1 LLIILFYKYLTIN
14 LLNKCILKNLKI
26 TKIKN
31 IYMRKILEQIFK
43 LSEHDT
49 TIKKE
54 LLAGLTTFI
63 TMAYII
69 FVNPQIMS
77 LSGLDQ
83 GAIFVGTCLAAALAC
98 IVMGFFANWPIG
110 LAPGMGLNAF
120 FTYTVV
126 GEMGYTWEVALG
138 AVFLAGVLFFIM
150 SITRLRAWMISS
162 IPLNLRVAMGA
173 GVGLFIG
180 LIGLKNG
187 GIIVG
192 NQATLLS
199 LGEFSKI
206 ETLLA
211 AIGFLIISILSV
223 RKITGAIIIGILM
236 TTLIAYFAGL
246 IEFNGLVSYP
256 PDIAPT
262 FMKLDIL
269 GALNLG
275 MLTIIMSFLFVN
287 LFDTTGTLLG
297 VAARANLISN
307 DEKSDGL
314 NKALK
319 ADSSASI
326 FGTFFGCS
334 PVTSYV
340 ESSAGVEAGG
350 RTGLT
355 SIVVGLLFLFA
366 MFLSPLASIIPPY
379 ATAGAL
385 IYVAILMLSGMEKL
399 NWSSTA
405 ELLPALIIIVMIPLT
420 FSIAD
425 GIALGFLTYIFLKI
439 FNGEFKNIASGA
451 WFLTLIFISKFIF
464 L

>member
-1 LLIILFYKYLTIN
+1 MKQTLD
-14 LLNKCILKNLKI
+14 
-26 TKIKN
+26 
-31 IYMRKILEQIFK
+31 QIFK
-43 LSEHDT
+43 LQDNHT

-54 LLAGLTTFI
+54 FLAGFTTFI

-69 FVNPQIMS
+69 FVNPQIMA
-77 LSGLDQ
+77 LSGMDQ
-83 GAIFVGTCLAAALAC
+83 GAIFVGTCLAAAIAC
-98 IVMGFFANWPIG
+98 FVMGFFANWPIG

-126 GEMGYTWEVALG
+126 GEMGYSWEVALG

-162 IPLNLRVAMGA
+162 IPLNLRIAMGA

-199 LGEFSKI
+199 LGEFSQI

-223 RKITGAIIIGILM
+223 RKVTGAIIIGILT
-236 TTLIAYFAGL
+236 TTLIAYFVGL

-256 PDIAPT
+256 PEIAPT

-275 MLTIIMSFLFVN
+275 MLTVIMSFLFVN

-297 VAARANLISN
+297 VATRANLIRN
-307 DEKSDGL
+307 NEKSDGL

-366 MFLSPLASIIPPY
+366 IFLSPLASIIPTY

-385 IYVAILMLSGMEKL
+385 IYVAILMLSGMERL

-405 ELLPALIIIVMIPLT
+405 ELIPALVIIVMIPLT

-425 GIALGFLTYIFLKI
+425 GIALGFLTYVFLRI
-439 FNGEFKNIASGA
+439 FNGEYRDIGSGA

>member
-1 LLIILFYKYLTIN
+1 MKQTLD
-14 LLNKCILKNLKI
+14 
-26 TKIKN
+26 
-31 IYMRKILEQIFK
+31 QIFK
-43 LSEHDT
+43 LQDNHT

-54 LLAGLTTFI
+54 FLAGFTTFI

-69 FVNPQIMS
+69 FVNPQIMA
-77 LSGLDQ
+77 LSGMDQ
-83 GAIFVGTCLAAALAC
+83 GAIFVGTCLAAAIAC
-98 IVMGFFANWPIG
+98 FVMGFFANWPIG

-126 GEMGYTWEVALG
+126 GEMGYSWEVALG

-162 IPLNLRVAMGA
+162 IPLNLRIAMGA

-199 LGEFSKI
+199 LGEFSQI

-223 RKITGAIIIGILM
+223 RKVTGAIIIGILI
-236 TTLIAYFAGL
+236 TTLIAYFVGL

-256 PDIAPT
+256 PEIAPT

-297 VAARANLISN
+297 VATRANLISN
-307 DEKSDGL
+307 DEQSDEL

-405 ELLPALIIIVMIPLT
+405 ELLPALVIIVMIPLT

-425 GIALGFLTYIFLKI
+425 GIALGFLTYVFLKI
-439 FNGEFKNIASGA
+439 FNGEYRDIASGA

>member
-1 LLIILFYKYLTIN
+1 MKQT
-14 LLNKCILKNLKI
+14 
-26 TKIKN
+26 
-31 IYMRKILEQIFK
+31 LEQIFK
-43 LSEHDT
+43 LQDNHT

-54 LLAGLTTFI
+54 FLAGFTTFI

-69 FVNPQIMS
+69 FVNPQIMA
-77 LSGLDQ
+77 LSGMDQ
-83 GAIFVGTCLAAALAC
+83 GAIFVGTCLAAAIAC
-98 IVMGFFANWPIG
+98 FVMGFFANWPIG

-126 GEMGYTWEVALG
+126 GEMGYSWEVALG
-138 AVFLAGVLFFIM
+138 AVFLAGILFFIM

-162 IPLNLRVAMGA
+162 IPMNLRIAMGA

-187 GIIVG
+187 GITIS

-199 LGEFSKI
+199 LGEFSQI

-211 AIGFLIISILSV
+211 AIGFLVISILSLRRV
-223 RKITGAIIIGILM
+223 TGAIIIGILT
-236 TTLIAYFAGL
+236 TTLIALFVGL

-256 PDIAPT
+256 PEIAPV
-262 FMKLDIL
+262 FMKLDVL
-269 GALNLG
+269 GALNLS
-275 MLTIIMSFLFVN
+275 MLTVIMSFLFVN

-297 VAARANLISN
+297 VATRANLISN
-307 DEKSDGL
+307 DEESDGL

-319 ADSSASI
+319 ADSSSSI

-355 SIVVGLLFLFA
+355 SIVVGLLFLLA

-405 ELLPALIIIVMIPLT
+405 ELIPALVIIVMIPLT

-425 GIALGFLTYIFLKI
+425 GIALGFLTYVFLKF
-439 FNGEFKNIASGA
+439 FNGEYKEIASGA

>member
-1 LLIILFYKYLTIN
+1 
-14 LLNKCILKNLKI
+14 
-26 TKIKN
+26 
-31 IYMRKILEQIFK
+31 
-43 LSEHDT
+43 
-49 TIKKE
+49 
-54 LLAGLTTFI
+54 
-63 TMAYII
+63 MAYII
-69 FVNPQIMS
+69 FVNPQIMAE
-77 LSGLDQ
+77 SGMDQ
-83 GAIFVGTCLAAALAC
+83 GAIFVGTCVAAAIAC
-98 IVMGFFANWPIG
+98 FIMGFYANWPIG

-126 GEMGYTWEVALG
+126 GEMGYSWEIALG
-138 AVFLAGVLFFIM
+138 AVFLAGILFFIM
-150 SITRLRAWMISS
+150 SVTKLRSWMIDS
-162 IPLNLRVAMGA
+162 IPLNLRIAMGA

-187 GIIVG
+187 GIIVS
-192 NQATLLS
+192 NQVTLLT
-199 LGEFSKI
+199 LGDFTKL

-211 AIGFLIISILSV
+211 AIGFLIIAILSV
-223 RKITGAIIIGILM
+223 RRIPGAIIVGIL
-236 TTLIAYFAGL
+236 TITSLALFLGL
-246 IEFNGLVSYP
+246 IQFNGLLSYP
-256 PDIAPT
+256 PEIAPT
-262 FMKLDIL
+262 FLKLDIL

-275 MLTIIMSFLFVN
+275 MLTVVMSFLFVN

-297 VAARANLISN
+297 VATRANLI
-307 DEKSDGL
+307 DIDGETNNL
-314 NKALK
+314 DKALK

-355 SIVVGLLFLFA
+355 TVVVGILFIFA

-385 IYVAILMLSGMEKL
+385 IYVAILMLGGMEKL
-399 NWSSTA
+399 NWSNTS
-405 ELLPALIIIVMIPLT
+405 ELLPALIILVMIPLT

-425 GIALGFLTYIFLKI
+425 GIALGFLTYVSLKI
-439 FNGEFKNIASGA
+439 FIGELKDISSGA
-451 WFLTLIFISKFIF
+451 WFLTGIFISKFIF

>member
-1 LLIILFYKYLTIN
+1 MKQT
-14 LLNKCILKNLKI
+14 
-26 TKIKN
+26 
-31 IYMRKILEQIFK
+31 LELIFK
-43 LSEHDT
+43 LNDNNT

-54 LLAGLTTFI
+54 LLAGFTTFI

-69 FVNPQIMS
+69 FVNPQMMAA
-77 LSGLDQ
+77 SGMDQ
-83 GAIFVGTCLAAALAC
+83 GAIFVGTCLAAAIAC
-98 IVMGFFANWPIG
+98 FVMGIFANWPVG

-126 GEMGYTWEVALG
+126 GEMGYSWEVALG
-138 AVFLAGVLFFIM
+138 AVFIAGILFFIM
-150 SITRLRAWMISS
+150 SITRLRSWMISS
-162 IPLNLRVAMGA
+162 IPFNLRIAMGA

-187 GIIVG
+187 GIIVS

-199 LGEFSKI
+199 LGSFSNI
-206 ETLLA
+206 ETFLA
-211 AIGFLIISILSV
+211 AIGFLAISILSV
-223 RKITGAIIIGILM
+223 RKIPGAIIIGILI
-236 TTLIAYFAGL
+236 TTFIGLFLGL
-246 IEFNGLVSYP
+246 IEFNGLVSLP
-256 PDIAPT
+256 PEIAPT

-269 GALNLG
+269 GALNIG
-275 MLTIIMSFLFVN
+275 MITIIMSFLFVN

-297 VAARANLISN
+297 VATRANLVNENGQIS
-307 DEKSDGL
+307 DLD
-314 NKALK
+314 KALK

-355 SIVVGLLFLFA
+355 AIFVGILFLFS

-385 IYVAILMLSGMEKL
+385 IYVAILMLGGMEKL
-399 NWSSTA
+399 NWSNAT
-405 ELLPALIIIVMIPLT
+405 ELLPALVIIVMIPLT

-425 GIALGFLTYIFLKI
+425 GIALGFLTYTALKFFSGKYNEVTI
-439 FNGEFKNIASGA
+439 GA

>member
-1 LLIILFYKYLTIN
+1 MKQTLD
-14 LLNKCILKNLKI
+14 
-26 TKIKN
+26 
-31 IYMRKILEQIFK
+31 QIFK
-43 LSEHDT
+43 LQDNHT

-54 LLAGLTTFI
+54 FLAGFTTFI

-69 FVNPQIMS
+69 FVNPQIMA
-77 LSGLDQ
+77 LSGMDQ
-83 GAIFVGTCLAAALAC
+83 GAIFVGTCLAASIAC
-98 IVMGFFANWPIG
+98 FVMGFFANWPIG

-126 GEMGYTWEVALG
+126 GEMGYSWEVALG

-162 IPLNLRVAMGA
+162 IPLNLRIAMGA

-199 LGEFSKI
+199 LGEFSQI

-223 RKITGAIIIGILM
+223 RKVTGAIIIGILT
-236 TTLIAYFAGL
+236 TTLIAYFIGL
-246 IEFNGLVSYP
+246 IEFNGIVSYP
-256 PDIAPT
+256 PEIAPT

-297 VAARANLISN
+297 VATRANLISN
-307 DEKSDGL
+307 DEQSDEL

-366 MFLSPLASIIPPY
+366 IFLSPLASIIPPY

-405 ELLPALIIIVMIPLT
+405 ELLPALVIIVMIPLT

-425 GIALGFLTYIFLKI
+425 GIALGFLTYVFLKI
-439 FNGEFKNIASGA
+439 FNGEFRDIASGA

>member
-1 LLIILFYKYLTIN
+1 
-14 LLNKCILKNLKI
+14 
-26 TKIKN
+26 
-31 IYMRKILEQIFK
+31 
-43 LSEHDT
+43 
-49 TIKKE
+49 
-54 LLAGLTTFI
+54 
-63 TMAYII
+63 MAYII
-69 FVNPQIMS
+69 FVNPQIMA
-77 LSGLDQ
+77 LSGMDQ
-83 GAIFVGTCLAAALAC
+83 GAIFVGTCLAAAIAC
-98 IVMGFFANWPIG
+98 FVMGFFANWPIG

-126 GEMGYTWEVALG
+126 GEMGYSWEVALG

-162 IPLNLRVAMGA
+162 IPINLRIAMGA

-199 LGEFSKI
+199 LGEFSQI

-223 RKITGAIIIGILM
+223 RKVTGAIIIGILT
-236 TTLIAYFAGL
+236 TTLIAYFLGL

-256 PDIAPT
+256 PEIAPT

-297 VAARANLISN
+297 VATRANLISN

-405 ELLPALIIIVMIPLT
+405 ELLPALVIIVMIPLT

-425 GIALGFLTYIFLKI
+425 GIALGFLTYVFLKI
-439 FNGEFKNIASGA
+439 FNGEYRDIASGA